1 MYHGRNLILKASR
14 LCYDGGMN
22 TKKGEYFSSMEIEN
36 LITAISREALR
47 GWLQENAKTEKYCWV
62 VVSMTPNPDT
72 LLYLDAVEES
82 LCFGWIDG
90 VKKKISETELVQR
103 LSPRSKKSSWTELN
117 KERVRR
123 LEKLGL
129 MTDEGR
135 KVLPD
140 MDHDSFKIDR
150 VIEQRLKE
158 ERQVYENFLAFPALY
173 QRVRIDTIQCNIKQP
188 ELFKSRLDKFI
199 TNTKENKMYGQW
211 HDNGR
216 LLDY

>member
-1 MYHGRNLILKASR
+1 
-14 LCYDGGMN
+14 
-22 TKKGEYFSSMEIEN
+22 MEIEN
-36 LITAISREALR
+36 LIAVKSREDLR
-47 GWLQENAKTEKYCWV
+47 NWLQENGKTEKSCWV
-62 VVSMTPNPDT
+62 VVSMAPNPDT
-72 LLYLDAVEES
+72 LPYLDAVEQS

-90 VKKKISETELVQR
+90 VKKKISETRLAQR

-129 MTDEGR
+129 MRDEGR

-140 MDHDSFKIDR
+140 MDPDSFKIDR

-173 QRVRIDTIQCNIKQP
+173 RRVRIDTIQSNKNQP
-188 ELFKSRLDKFI
+188 ELFESRLDKFI